1 MRLWADNA
9 VSTLSADITAG
20 STSLTLATGDGS
32 KFPSPTGVDYFDI
45 TLTQP
50 GNVESSWE
58 KCKVASRSGD
68 VLTVERG
75 MYGSTAASWPAGS
88 KVELRAHAG
97 ALESFATLGK
107 AVIGHFP
114 AASMKPQT
122 TSGCAALAYDE
133 SSTNKVMTGYLSFD
147 AAAIEYAQFSF
158 KTPEGLDESAGFTAF
173 FEWMEAASATTHD
186 VVWQIEIQAQGDG
199 DTVDSAFGAAVTVTD
214 TGTAGTRRI
223 TAQTGT
229 ITPGGSWAAG
239 DDIIVR
245 VSRKA
250 TDGADSLNVD
260 ANLIGVTLLA
270 TYVNTTE
277 A

>member
-9 VSTLSADITAG
+9 ISTLSADITAG
-20 STSLTLATGDGS
+20 STSISLQLGDGA
-32 KFPSPTGVDYFDI
+32 KFPSPTGADFFDV

-50 GNVESSWE
+50 GNAESSWE
-58 KCKVASRSGD
+58 KCKVTATVGD

-122 TSGCAALAYDE
+122 TNGCASVAYDE
-133 SSTNKVMTGYLSFD
+133 SPTNKVMTGYLAFD
-147 AAAIEYAQFSF
+147 AAAIEYAQFAF
-158 KTPEGLDESAGFTAF
+158 KAPEGLDESSGFTAF
-173 FEWMEAASATTHD
+173 FEWAEAASATSHD

-199 DTVDSAFGAAVTVTD
+199 DTIDAAFGSAVTITD
-214 TGTAGTRRI
+214 TGTSGTRRI
-223 TAQTGT
+223 TAQTAT

-250 TDGADSLNVD
+250 TDAADSLNVD
-260 ANLIGVTLLA
+260 AKLIGVTLLA